1 MPTKKPL
8 PATEPK
14 TPLTVLDKIRKLDA
28 DQAKLNETRR
38 SLLETAKSEL
48 LARGQSV
55 VAELKTL
62 GFIYVLIEPPKKSHH
77 KPAPGEG
84 GVRER
89 AMAQAMCAICGF
101 DTAPQHDRRSHR
113 HQVPKAPF
121 SEAELTAR
129 KLTRL

>member
-8 PATEPK
+8 PATDPK

-28 DQAKLNETRR
+28 DQAKLTETRR

-62 GFIYVLIEPPKKSHH
+62 GFTYVLIEPPKKSHP

-84 GVRER
+84 GVRAR
-89 AMAQAMCAICGF
+89 ATPRVMCPICGF

-113 HQVPKAPF
+113 HQTPKAPF
-121 SEAELTAR
+121 SDAELTAR
-129 KLTRL
+129 GLSRL